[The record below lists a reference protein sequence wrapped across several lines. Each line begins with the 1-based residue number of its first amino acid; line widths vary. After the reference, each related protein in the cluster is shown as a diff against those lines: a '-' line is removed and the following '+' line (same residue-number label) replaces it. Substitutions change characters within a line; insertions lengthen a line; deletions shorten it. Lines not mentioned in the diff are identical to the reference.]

1 MTFYDYI
8 FIDCA
13 PVGMVIDAAIVAKCS
28 DAAIMMIE
36 SGAVKRK
43 LALEAK
49 EKAGNSRMPDPWELF

>member
-1 MTFYDYI
+1 
-8 FIDCA
+8 
-13 PVGMVIDAAIVAKCS
+13 MVIDAAIVAKCS

-49 EKAGNSRMPDPWELF
+49 EKLETAGCPILGVVLNKVEQ

>member
-1 MTFYDYI
+1 MII
-8 FIDCA
+8 FLFDCA

-49 EKAGNSRMPDPWELF
+49 EKLEQQDAQSWELF